1 MEISGEFNIN
11 IKNNM
16 EMKNIIDYKI
26 FETKTQMDIAED
38 AVQKLKDNLIYLNDE
53 GFDVKVGMDMKAKAT
68 IFISIIVDTNKKTA
82 RWSDI
87 KDDVEPAIES
97 VDYKFYP
104 SQVYY
109 KFEEDDF
116 DYISYKAFINKDWK
130 LRSNNRYLTYLLI
143 ELSEK

>member
-1 MEISGEFNIN
+1 MKYILD
-11 IKNNM
+11 
-16 EMKNIIDYKI
+16 MKNIIDYKI
-26 FETKTQMDIAED
+26 FETKTQMDIAEET
-38 AVQKLKDNLIYLNDE
+38 VQKLKDNLIYLNDE
-53 GFDVKVGMDMKAKAT
+53 GFDVKVSMEIRAKAT
-68 IFISIIVDTNKKTA
+68 IYISIIVENKKKA

-97 VDYKFYP
+97 VDDKFYP

-109 KFEEDDF
+109 KFEESGF
-116 DYISYKAFINKDWK
+116 DYISYKAFINRDWE